1 MSQGMFAGATD
12 YSHQSLE
19 DIKEDIEKW
28 IEYGEETNKLIT
40 NSIVKLKETNFWNS
54 VPFDFQSTLGG
65 TIKYTNTFK
74 SDGLLILEA
83 INNGQITNKEVTLLR
98 NLGNQAIEY
107 NDHYGKTYNSES
119 RWKDYSNPDF
129 RIAEKLYQNGR
140 DYVISLM
147 DAQNASFRLE
157 DYESKGESTVNK
169 IDIQG
174 KKIKTGDIS
183 QGNVKQESSTK
194 FSLLYHI
201 ILPIIVIVLGSL
213 IVYSITK

>member
-1 MSQGMFAGATD
+1 
-12 YSHQSLE
+12 
-19 DIKEDIEKW
+19 
-28 IEYGEETNKLIT
+28 
-40 NSIVKLKETNFWNS
+40 
-54 VPFDFQSTLGG
+54 
-65 TIKYTNTFK
+65 
-74 SDGLLILEA
+74 
-83 INNGQITNKEVTLLR
+83 
-98 NLGNQAIEY
+98 
-107 NDHYGKTYNSES
+107 
-119 RWKDYSNPDF
+119 
-129 RIAEKLYQNGR
+129 
-140 DYVISLM
+140 M

-213 IVYSITK
+213 IVYSMTK